1 MSWTELIGH
10 KGDILWWEMSI
21 RAVLIFI
28 FGLVLIRLFG
38 RRAFGKQNPL
48 DIVVA
53 IIVGSSLSRALTG
66 NAPFIPTLIAMV
78 VLVWLFW
85 VLEHAAA
92 RWHWLGRLAKG
103 DPIWLARDHRLDR
116 SAMKRWGV
124 TEGDI
129 CEAARNSGVAELD
142 AITEAVL
149 ERSGKVS
156 ILSRK

>member
-1 MSWTELIGH
+1 VV
-10 KGDILWWEMSI
+10 GDEHSGGAHFHLRTGIDPAF
-21 RAVLIFI
+21 RPAP
-28 FGLVLIRLFG
+28 
-38 RRAFGKQNPL
+38 FGKQNPL

-66 NAPFIPTLIAMV
+66 NAPFIPTLIAMA

-103 DPIWLARDHRLDR
+103 DPVWLARDHRLDR

-142 AITEAVL
+142 AIREAVL

-156 ILSRK
+156 ILNRK

>member
-10 KGDILWWEMSI
+10 EGDILWWQMSI

-28 FGLVLIRLFG
+28 FGLVLIRVFG

-66 NAPFIPTLIAMV
+66 NAPFIPTLIATA
-78 VLVWLFW
+78 VLVWFFW

-92 RWHWLGRLAKG
+92 RWHWLSRLANG
-103 DPIWLARDHRLDR
+103 DPVWLARDHRLDR
-116 SAMKRWGV
+116 SAMILPRAL
-124 TEGDI
+124 TSN
-129 CEAARNSGVAELD
+129 RRRQR
-142 AITEAVL
+142 
-149 ERSGKVS
+149 RSGNRR
-156 ILSRK
+156 LL

>member
-10 KGDILWWEMSI
+10 KGAILWWEMSI
-21 RAVLIFI
+21 RAVLVFI

-66 NAPFIPTLIAMV
+66 NAPFISTIIAMA
-78 VLVWLFW
+78 VLVSLFW

-103 DPIWLARDHRLDR
+103 DPVWLAGDHHLDR
-116 SAMKRWGV
+116 SVMKWWGV

-129 CEAARNSGVAELD
+129 CEAARNAGVAELD
-142 AITEAVL
+142 AIREAVL
-149 ERSGKVS
+149 ERSGKISTV
-156 ILSRK
+156 SRK

>member
-10 KGDILWWEMSI
+10 KGEILWWEMSI
-21 RAVLIFI
+21 RAVLVFI

-66 NAPFIPTLIAMV
+66 NAPFISIIIAMA
-78 VLVWLFW
+78 VLVSLFW

-103 DPIWLARDHRLDR
+103 DPVWLARDHRLDR
-116 SAMKRWGV
+116 IAMKRWGV

>member
-103 DPIWLARDHRLDR
+103 DPVWLARDHRLDR
-116 SAMKRWGV
+116 SAMKPWGV
-124 TEGDI
+124 TKGDI
-129 CEAARNSGVAELD
+129 CEAARNSGVAELE
-142 AITEAVL
+142 AIREVVL

-156 ILSRK
+156 ILSGK

>member
-10 KGDILWWEMSI
+10 EGDILWWQMSI

-28 FGLVLIRLFG
+28 FGLVLIRVFG

-66 NAPFIPTLIAMV
+66 NAPFIPTIIAMA

-103 DPIWLARDHRLDR
+103 DPVWLARDHRLEPQR
-116 SAMKRWGV
+116 H
-124 TEGDI
+124 
-129 CEAARNSGVAELD
+129 
-142 AITEAVL
+142 EAVGRHGRRYL
-149 ERSGKVS
+149 RSSPQLRRCRTGRDQRGGARAKRQVS